1 MRFISLL
8 QEATHGILDLNDA
21 AKLLL
26 VQKRRIYDITNVLEG
41 IGLVSKISKN
51 KVASRCCLFQKPST
65 LKLKQSEAHHAMKV
79 FRVQSNVD
87 KMESNI
93 HKMLSD
99 EELETFLYVFEFEL
113 DSSLRVSDE
122 LFVAARAPHE
132 AILQVPNP
140 VEGDTPHY
148 QLLLQ
153 SESGPVEVYTSSKTH
168 APVIRDNVPARDQ
181 DDSPDELPISRNMAG
196 YTFEHFFPPLVQV
209 AQLYEDKT

>member
-1 MRFISLL
+1 
-8 QEATHGILDLNDA
+8 
-21 AKLLL
+21 
-26 VQKRRIYDITNVLEG
+26 
-41 IGLVSKISKN
+41 
-51 KVASRCCLFQKPST
+51 
-65 LKLKQSEAHHAMKV
+65 MKV

-99 EELETFLYVFEFEL
+99 EELEVRASGCSIQYQIDTIFQTFLYVFEFEL

-153 SESGPVEVYTSSKTH
+153 SESGPVKCTRRQRRT
-168 APVIRDNVPARDQ
+168 R
-181 DDSPDELPISRNMAG
+181 L
-196 YTFEHFFPPLVQV
+196 
-209 AQLYEDKT
+209 

>member
-1 MRFISLL
+1 
-8 QEATHGILDLNDA
+8 
-21 AKLLL
+21 
-26 VQKRRIYDITNVLEG
+26 
-41 IGLVSKISKN
+41 
-51 KVASRCCLFQKPST
+51 
-65 LKLKQSEAHHAMKV
+65 MKV

-99 EELETFLYVFEFEL
+99 EELEVRASGCSIQYQIDTIFQTFLYVFEFEL